1 MARGVHRP
9 GLETRVSLL
18 ERLPVDRDITS
29 IPPQEDGDVAEAQ
42 TERRELLDHV
52 QALLEPLMVALGI
65 VFLVLLAVD
74 YGRWARDTR
83 WEGALSTT
91 LDVIWIVFLIDFLLR
106 FWIAPAKRA
115 FLRSNW
121 LSALSVALPFLR
133 PLRAFRALR
142 ALRAARATR
151 SLSLIRLLGG
161 VNRGLRLLRHVAAS
175 NQLLLIAGMTVLV
188 VVSGAVGIWF
198 FDHGIPESPIK
209 SFGDALWWSAALVTT
224 MNSEKFAVSIEAR
237 VIGILIRIFALS
249 IFGFITATIASYLIG
264 KQAAGQDDGDA
275 VAEQLR
281 ALRSEVAQL
290 QSRLEAR
297 GRDAQ
302 LEER

>member
-1 MARGVHRP
+1 M
-9 GLETRVSLL
+9 
-18 ERLPVDRDITS
+18 DRDITS